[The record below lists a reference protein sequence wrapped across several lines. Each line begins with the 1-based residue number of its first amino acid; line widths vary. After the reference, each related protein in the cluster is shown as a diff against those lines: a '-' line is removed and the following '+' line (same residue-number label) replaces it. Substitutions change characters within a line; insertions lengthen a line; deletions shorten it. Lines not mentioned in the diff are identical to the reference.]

1 MDRPL
6 VWSETFAV
14 GHEAI
19 DDEHCRLIALI
30 NDLCASV
37 AIRDAKEIARR
48 LRVLIAE
55 SKRHTEHET
64 VVLREF
70 WRDLKDP
77 ANRHLPNPLKTSMAA
92 AIEDHIADH
101 FAFRNSL
108 AEVTRNFRSGRW
120 AEGTSLCPAV
130 KHWFLDHA
138 VKYDVQIK
146 TIIPLAAPRS
156 SRS

>member
-14 GHEAI
+14 GHEEI
-19 DDEHCRLIALI
+19 DNEHGRLVVLI
-30 NDLCASV
+30 NDLCAST
-37 AIRDAKEIARR
+37 AMRDAKEIARR

-70 WRDLKDP
+70 WRDLEDP
-77 ANRHLPNPLKTSMAA
+77 ANQHLPNHLKTAIAA

-101 FAFRNSL
+101 FAFRNRL
-108 AEVTRNFRSGRW
+108 AEATRNFRSGRW
-120 AEGTSLCPAV
+120 AEGTSLCQLV
-130 KHWFLDHA
+130 EKWFLDHA
-138 VKYDVQIK
+138 VKYDLQIK
-146 TIIPLAAPRS
+146 TIIPLTVPRS
-156 SRS
+156 